1 LQAAPFR
8 LAWRDGL
15 FMVKRILAA
24 GVAISLLAG
33 CAPRTQAAPHP
44 RIISYSPSVT
54 DIIVDLGLADHLVG
68 VTRYCLLPPGESRPV
83 VGDEEKPNS
92 EFIASLQPD
101 IIFHQGKGENFR
113 SVQQRLPGAKII
125 SVKTDSV
132 AGILDSIRTIAD
144 AAGQPQRGMELAEKI
159 HSRLDAL
166 RGEYAAGP
174 HPRVFFAM
182 GYDHPGTIGGGT
194 YLDELIGLVGGA
206 NVAGDMTGYPQ
217 VNAEWV
223 LAARP
228 DVVICQVD
236 NDSQLEPARR
246 YWLGLAGLP
255 AARSGRVYVTAD
267 PRVTFYGSRIAQLA
281 EQLALW
287 IHPPAATEKAP

>member
-1 LQAAPFR
+1 
-8 LAWRDGL
+8 
-15 FMVKRILAA
+15 
-24 GVAISLLAG
+24 
-33 CAPRTQAAPHP
+33 
-44 RIISYSPSVT
+44 
-54 DIIVDLGLADHLVG
+54 VDLGLADHLVG
-68 VTRYCLLPPGESRPV
+68 VTRFCLLPPGISRPV

-144 AAGQPQRGMELAEKI
+144 AAGQPQRGTELAEKI
-159 HSRLDAL
+159 RSRLDAL
-166 RGEYAAGP
+166 REKHAAGP

-194 YLDELIGLVGGA
+194 YLDELIGLTGGA
-206 NVAGDMTGYPQ
+206 NVAGDMAGYPQ

-246 YWLGLAGLP
+246 YWLGLTGLP